1 MIIAL
6 SIALTIAAV
15 IIVALVLSQNGKSK
29 GLSGS
34 IAGGAETFFGKDK
47 GNKREKFLNRIT
59 AGLSIV
65 FCVVLLFLYIVQPD
79 YKAITTPSSGVGGGQ
94 YQLGEDSDTDDAK
107 TTEAPESDAETG
119 AESTP
124 ADTDA
129 ETEAESTPADTDA
142 ETPDESG
149 EATEAE
155 TPDDSETAGEGAP
168 VV

>member
-6 SIALTIAAV
+6 SIALTTAAV

-47 GNKREKFLNRIT
+47 GNKREKILNRIT

-129 ETEAESTPADTDA
+129 ETPE
-142 ETPDESG
+142 ESG
-149 EATEAE
+149 EATEAETEAE